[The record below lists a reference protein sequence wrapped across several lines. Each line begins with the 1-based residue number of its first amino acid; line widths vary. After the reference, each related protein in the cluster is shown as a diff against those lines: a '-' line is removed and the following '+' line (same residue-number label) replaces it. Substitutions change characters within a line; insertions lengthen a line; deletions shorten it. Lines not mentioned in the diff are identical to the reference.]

1 MNTNN
6 LGFRL
11 NEPKEYQNKKKK
23 NQPISFSGFK
33 IKDGNI
39 SDSNF

>member
-11 NEPKEYQNKKKK
+11 NEPKEYQKKKKK
-23 NQPISFSGFK
+23 NQSISFSGFK
-33 IKDGNI
+33 IKEGNI